1 MKDEE
6 YLFFTDARDKKNIA
20 RSARNQRTHTGKRG
34 RVKLPSDYL
43 TKKELN
49 AMNGE
54 VKSYRLNDPMTWKEF
69 KSMPDDI
76 KTTYIQLLRQKF
88 NPYDASIAQMMGV
101 HRVTFANEMKRLN
114 LNVGKEH
121 GGKREWDAEG
131 WRAWCNG
138 IPLSTKE
145 NAAPEAEEI
154 VPAELVCECEELPQ
168 KFAEKEYTP
177 IFPVVER
184 IQEEESN
191 ESESECETPEKA
203 IPCSGNMTFNGQATS
218 ILNTMI
224 GILSG
229 ANVHITI
236 EWEVQE

>member
-6 YLFFTDARDKKNIA
+6 YVFFTDSRDKKNIA

-69 KSMPDDI
+69 KRMPDDI
-76 KTTYIQLLRQKF
+76 KITYIQLLRQKF
-88 NPYDASIAQMMGV
+88 SPYDASIAEMLGC
-101 HRVTFANEMKRLN
+101 HRVTFAQEIKRLG
-114 LNVGKEH
+114 LNVGKKN
-121 GGKREWDAEG
+121 GGVRTWDME
-131 WRAWCNG
+131 AWLAWTQG
-138 IPLSTKE
+138 VPVKKDDVSE
-145 NAAPEAEEI
+145 EEI
-154 VPAELVCECEELPQ
+154 VSDELACECEELPL
-168 KFAEKEYTP
+168 
-177 IFPVVER
+177 IER
-184 IQEEESN
+184 IQEEG
-191 ESESECETPEKA
+191 ESEREITSETPEKA
-203 IPCSGNMTFNGQATS
+203 IPCSGKMTFNGQATS

-224 GILSG
+224 GILNG